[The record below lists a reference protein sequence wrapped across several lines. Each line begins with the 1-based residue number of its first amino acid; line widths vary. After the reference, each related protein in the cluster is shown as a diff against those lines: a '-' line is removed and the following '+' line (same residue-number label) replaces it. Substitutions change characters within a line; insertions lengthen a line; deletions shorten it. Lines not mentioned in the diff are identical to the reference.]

1 MTVRICVVISL
12 LAAACGREPP
22 PVKPAPPLPAD
33 PAVKLESM
41 QIECD
46 SFVAAL
52 GAYKACPNLDDHEA
66 EVIGAWMERATLDLA
81 AGHKA
86 EIEPNAQAQAAGA
99 CRRAADSVR
108 AAHERCRN
116 GRRPKGDY

>member
-1 MTVRICVVISL
+1 MVL
-12 LAAACGREPP
+12 LVAVGCGHAEA

-33 PAVKLESM
+33 PATKLESM

-52 GAYKACPNLDDHEA
+52 NAYKACPNLDDNEA
-66 EVIGAWMERATLDLA
+66 EVIGAWIERAQLDLA
-81 AGHKA
+81 AGHKV

-99 CRRAADSVR
+99 CRRAADSVK

-116 GRRPKGDY
+116 GKRPKGDY